1 MAEFAEIGEDVGAGK
16 EAAAGEEDSKGQ
28 SGGGGIS
35 ESGGPIEQGIGFAV
49 NTGESIAQLAENDKR
64 AKQSKE
70 DIRLHELS
78 RGIINKDN
86 LDPRIKPFL
95 WNEDSKGHRGPR
107 GAGWMQQ
114 VRDKYSELEMIPIQY
129 SDASIKQDLR
139 EGRLPPGWSLAL
151 LASQGYASNA
161 MPLVQKIQGHKDLE
175 IQNSREKVAE
185 WGRNI
190 KQAQRSLD
198 ADLYRD
204 SMKRLLRMPPVVMI
218 RSFNL
223 KVS

>member
-16 EAAAGEEDSKGQ
+16 EAAAGEEDSDSSNRQ
-28 SGGGGIS
+28 SGGGNTGGVS

-70 DIRLHELS
+70 DIRLRELRS
-78 RGIINKDN
+78 GIINKDN

-95 WNEDSKGHRGPR
+95 WNVDSKGHRGPID
-107 GAGWMQQ
+107 AGWLQQ
-114 VRDKYSELEMIPIQY
+114 VRDKYSELQMMPTQY

-139 EGRLPPGWSLAL
+139 EGRLPPGWTLAL

-185 WGRNI
+185 WGQRI

-204 SMKRLLRMPPVVMI
+204 SMKRLLRMPPE
-218 RSFNL
+218 
-223 KVS
+223 

>member
-16 EAAAGEEDSKGQ
+16 DAAAGEEDSKGQ

-49 NTGESIAQLAENDKR
+49 NTGESIAQLAENDKK

-204 SMKRLLRMPPVVMI
+204 SMKRLLRMPPG
-218 RSFNL
+218 
-223 KVS
+223 

>member
-16 EAAAGEEDSKGQ
+16 DAAAGEEDSDSSNRQ
-28 SGGGGIS
+28 SGGNTGGVS

-114 VRDKYSELEMIPIQY
+114 VRDKYSDLQMMPTQY

-139 EGRLPPGWSLAL
+139 EGRLPPGWTLAL

-185 WGRNI
+185 WGQRI

-204 SMKRLLRMPPVVMI
+204 SMKRLLRMPPE
-218 RSFNL
+218 
-223 KVS
+223 